1 MHEIVKSESQLWNGF
16 VRSSERFPQRPAI
29 QVGRE
34 ITYSELAERARRIA
48 ATIQAELTTSEI
60 PLTAVFAYRSQTAY
74 AAVLGAL
81 MGGQLWRSGWAG
93 AALIRFV
100 GFRILVLPWKRR
112 RRLLNLLRQRAGV
125 RRKGRA
131 DPLGDASSGG
141 AQRAGACE

>member
-34 ITYSELAERARRIA
+34 ITYLELAERARRIA

-81 MGGQLWRSGWAG
+81 MAGHGYVPLNPAFPVERTRLMVERSLCRSLIVDARSEPQLE
-93 AALIRFV
+93 
-100 GFRILVLPWKRR
+100 
-112 RRLLNLLRQRAGV
+112 RLLSEFPF
-125 RRKGRA
+125 
-131 DPLGDASSGG
+131 PLVVICPDQNDVTELAM
-141 AQRAGACE
+141 